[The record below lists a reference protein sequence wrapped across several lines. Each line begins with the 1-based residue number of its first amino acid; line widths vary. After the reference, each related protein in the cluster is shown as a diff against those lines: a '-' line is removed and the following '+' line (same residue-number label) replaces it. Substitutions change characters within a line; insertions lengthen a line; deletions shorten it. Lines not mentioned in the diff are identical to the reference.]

1 MKTDNPTLDILIC
14 TIGKEGIERI
24 AARPHPCM
32 TGVRYIVSWEQPDG
46 EYALPES
53 LNRDDF
59 MISVIRNSG
68 LSNNRNNA
76 LAVSSAPF
84 LLISDDDV
92 EYTREYLRNV
102 LESIENNP
110 GYDIIAFR
118 YDSRE
123 SPKRF
128 PDHSFDL
135 RRMPKGYYVT
145 SFEIALR
152 RESVV
157 RSGILFDTAFGL
169 GAEYPAGEETLF
181 IHKLL
186 KAGMK
191 GIYMPLPCCRH
202 DGLTTGARPATREF
216 IRAKGA
222 LFTELFPLSW
232 PLRLIT
238 HTLRNMREA
247 DGLKTPAYLRSWLSG
262 ALSRLRIRRFKF
274 RKFQ

>member
-24 AARPHPCM
+24 AALPHPRM
-32 TGVRYIVSWEQPDG
+32 TGVRYIVSWQQPDG
-46 EYALPES
+46 EYILPDS
-53 LNRDDF
+53 LHRDDF
-59 MISVIRNSG
+59 MISVIRSRG

-76 LAVSSAPF
+76 FAVASAPF

-92 EYTREYLRNV
+92 EYNELYLRNV

-110 GYDIIAFR
+110 GCDIIAFR

-128 PDHSFDL
+128 PGHSFEL

-186 KAGMK
+186 KAGLK

-202 DGLTTGARPATREF
+202 DGLTTGGRPATREF

-247 DGLKTPAYLRSWLSG
+247 DGLTTAAYLRAWLSG
-262 ALSRLRIRRFKF
+262 SRCRLRYKCGIRRNI
-274 RKFQ
+274 